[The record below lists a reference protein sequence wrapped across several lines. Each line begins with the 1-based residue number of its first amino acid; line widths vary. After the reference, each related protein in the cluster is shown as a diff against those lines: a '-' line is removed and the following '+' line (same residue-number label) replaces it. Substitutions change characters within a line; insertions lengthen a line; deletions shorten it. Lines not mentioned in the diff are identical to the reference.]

1 VSAIEFNYTKYRD
14 MMVPMI
20 PIKLKGRKQWFEFWG
35 FVDSG
40 ATYSIFASKEAE
52 GMGIEIRQGKRTMVV
67 VGDGSYIPVYL
78 FNIPVRISDIE
89 LTAEIGFSDRLGVG
103 FNLIGRRVFFEVF
116 RVCFSDRNGK
126 ITLEKV

>member
-1 VSAIEFNYTKYRD
+1 MSVVEFTYTKYRD

-20 PIKLKGRKQWFEFWG
+20 PIKLKGREQWFEFWA

-52 GMGIEIRQGKRTMVV
+52 GLGIEIRRGKRTMVV

-78 FNIPVRISDIE
+78 FKIAVTIGEIE
-89 LTAEIGFSDRLGVG
+89 FMAEIGFSERLGVG
-103 FNLIGRRVFFEVF
+103 FNLLGRRDFFDIF
-116 RVCFSDRNGK
+116 RVCFSDS
-126 ITLEKV
+126 